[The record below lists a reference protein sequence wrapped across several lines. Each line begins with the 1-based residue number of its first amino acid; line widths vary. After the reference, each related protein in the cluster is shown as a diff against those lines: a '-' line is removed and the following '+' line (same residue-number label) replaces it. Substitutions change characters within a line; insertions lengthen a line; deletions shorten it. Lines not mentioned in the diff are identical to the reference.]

1 MLEFEVGEFVHFF
14 FDTGL
19 RDARR
24 ETTAFNCAAKVQ
36 KTYLCSKL
44 YLTVMFETLK
54 QSAGMRVFLFLVILL
69 VSSLIG
75 IVFSFVFM
83 FSGDM
88 GTKISQGLS
97 SVFMFVVPPVVY
109 YVITRKSRPMQALGF
124 RKARPVWVVF
134 VGIVLMFVSLPV
146 TNQLT
151 LWNEGM
157 DLGAAF
163 QQLED
168 YLKALE
174 ETAKSATEKMLDVD
188 TVGGMLLNLLIIAL
202 IPAVGEELTFR
213 GMMQQS
219 LTRRMNP
226 HVAIFLSAAIF
237 SFIHFQFYGFLPR
250 MFLGIL
256 MGYMF
261 YITGSL
267 WTSIL
272 MHFVNNGSVVVLYYL
287 DNKGILDTD
296 VEHFGALESPWLK
309 GLSAVVTAGLIV
321 WSWRKSKRYSSV
333 QNQTL

>member
-1 MLEFEVGEFVHFF
+1 MS
-14 FDTGL
+14 D
-19 RDARR
+19 
-24 ETTAFNCAAKVQ
+24 
-36 KTYLCSKL
+36 KL
-44 YLTVMFETLK
+44 FTENLK
-54 QSAGMRVFLFLVILL
+54 QSAGMRAFAFLAILL
-69 VSSLIG
+69 ISSLIG
-75 IVFSFVFM
+75 IVFSFAFM
-83 FSGDM
+83 FAGDTGM
-88 GTKISQGLS
+88 IISQGIS
-97 SVFMFVVPPVVY
+97 SLFMFVVPPIVY
-109 YVITRKSRPMQALGF
+109 YCLTRKERPMRAIGLRRISPF
-124 RKARPVWVVF
+124 WILF
-134 VGIVLMFVSLPV
+134 VGIALMFVSLPV

-174 ETAKSATEKMLDVD
+174 ETAKAATEKMLDVD

-213 GMMQQS
+213 GVLQQS

-250 MFLGIL
+250 LFLGLL

-309 GLSAVVTAGLIV
+309 GLSAVVTVGLIV
-321 WSWRKSKRYSSV
+321 WSWREGRPKH
-333 QNQTL
+333 LPE

>member
-1 MLEFEVGEFVHFF
+1 MLE
-14 FDTGL
+14 L
-19 RDARR
+19 
-24 ETTAFNCAAKVQ
+24 
-36 KTYLCSKL
+36 
-44 YLTVMFETLK
+44 MK
-54 QSAGMRVFLFLVILL
+54 QSTGKRIFLFLIILL
-69 VSSLIG
+69 ISSLIG
-75 IVFSFVFM
+75 VTISFAFM
-83 FSGDM
+83 FAGDM
-88 GTKISQGLS
+88 ETKISQGIS
-97 SVFMFVVPPVVY
+97 SLFMFVVPPIVY
-109 YVITRKSRPMQALGF
+109 YCLTRKKRPMRAIGLRRISPF
-124 RKARPVWVVF
+124 WILF

-168 YLKALE
+168 YLKAFE

-213 GMMQQS
+213 GVMQQS

-250 MFLGIL
+250 LFLGLL

-309 GLSAVVTAGLIV
+309 GLSAVVTVGLIV